1 MSMDRRSFLRV
12 GAVSLVLGKLGIGEA
27 AAKNRKS
34 GPFGP
39 VTCEGAAASEGDLA
53 LRFLGTGAAGW
64 KEGDSHFR
72 RQSSVLL
79 DGKVLID
86 FTKSAPAMMP
96 EGCRPEVVFFT
107 HSHGDHFGPEP
118 TLQAGVKRAYVS
130 ETWVERAREKFAAA
144 AGKTGLPEPEVI
156 PLKVGQKVEEGG
168 LVFTALP
175 ANHATGDLGE
185 QSLIYLVEKGTADEK
200 LGVRLLYATDT
211 GGILGTAARLAGIDS
226 HLNPGRPITALIME
240 ATMPMD
246 MDEDFR
252 IFNHSSALEVS
263 RTANM
268 LTATRRYLPPTGQPV
283 YITHMMSSGP
293 YPPHDKL
300 NRELPSPLRAAA
312 DGLDIVLKAQ

>member
-1 MSMDRRSFLRV
+1 MDRRSFIKV
-12 GAVSLVLGKLGIGEA
+12 GAVSLVLGKLGIGKA
-27 AAKNRKS
+27 SAKSRKDRS
-34 GPFGP
+34 FGP
-39 VTCEGAAASEGDLA
+39 ITCENAITEDGDLA

-64 KEGDSHFR
+64 KEGDRHFR

-96 EGCRPEVVFFT
+96 EGCCPEVVFFT
-107 HSHGDHFGPEP
+107 HSHGDHFGPEAA
-118 TLQAGVKRAYVS
+118 LLAGVKRAYVS
-130 ETWVERAREKFAAA
+130 ETWVERARAKFSAASE
-144 AGKTGLPEPEVI
+144 KTGLPAPELI
-156 PLKVGQKVEEGG
+156 PLGIGQRVEEEG

-175 ANHATGDLGE
+175 ANHATSDLNE
-185 QSLIYLVEKGTADEK
+185 QSLIYLVEKGTTDDR

-226 HLNPGRPITALIME
+226 HLDPGRPITALIME

-252 IFNHSSALEVS
+252 IFNHSSALTVS

-268 LTATRRYLPPTGQPV
+268 LIKTKRYLPPEGQPV
-283 YITHMMSSGP
+283 YLTHMMCSGP

-300 NRELPSPLRAAA
+300 NKMLPSPLRAAY
-312 DGLDIVLKAQ
+312 DGLDIVLKAR